1 MGLSTRPA
9 GEGLAEPDLNPLV
22 DIAFLLLLFFILAT
36 TFLKAAGSRMEIP
49 AGQNSQAQA
58 TSLTVNISANDIR
71 WGEKAQA
78 VSIDQL
84 RSLLVAERLPERKDA
99 SQRLVVLDSATDV
112 PFQRYFEVV
121 MAINQAGGVLAL
133 VDADEDEG
141 TDEAEAPATSRSA
154 TAAAAAAADAAKAAK
169 AAAAA
174 PASDEDG
181 P

>member
-1 MGLSTRPA
+1 MALSTRPA

-49 AGQNSQAQA
+49 AGQNSQSQA
-58 TSLTVNISANDIR
+58 TSLTVNISASDIR
-71 WGEKAQA
+71 WGEKATA
-78 VSIDQL
+78 VTIDQL
-84 RSLLVAERLPERKDA
+84 RSLLVAERLSERKDA

-112 PFQRYFEVV
+112 PFQRYFEVI

-133 VDADEDEG
+133 IDAKDDGEDQGES
-141 TDEAEAPATSRSA
+141 AATSKSA
-154 TAAAAAAADAAKAAK
+154 TAAAAATAN
-169 AAAAA
+169 AAAA
-174 PASDEDG
+174 PAPVQDE

>member
-1 MGLSTRPA
+1 MALSTRPV

-49 AGQNSQAQA
+49 AGQNSQAQS
-58 TSLTVNISANDIR
+58 TSLTINISAADIR
-71 WGEKAQA
+71 WGEKSQP

-84 RSLLVAERLPERKDA
+84 RSLLVAERLPERKEA
-99 SQRLVVLDSATDV
+99 SQRLVVVDTTTDV

-121 MAINQAGGVLAL
+121 MAISQAGGVLAL
-133 VDADEDEG
+133 VDSGKDEG
-141 TDEAEAPATSRSA
+141 EGDEAAESAATSKSA
-154 TAAAAAAADAAKAAK
+154 TAAAAAAAS

-174 PASDEDG
+174 PTPADEAS